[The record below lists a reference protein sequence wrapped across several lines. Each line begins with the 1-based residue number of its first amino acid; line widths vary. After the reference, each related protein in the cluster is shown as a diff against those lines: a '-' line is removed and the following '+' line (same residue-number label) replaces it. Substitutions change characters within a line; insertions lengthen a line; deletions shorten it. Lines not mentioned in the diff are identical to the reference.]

1 MRPSEV
7 PPSPSRRRWLRPV
20 AGVAAIIALA
30 AVGAAL
36 AAMVVWRT
44 AVVEMVL
51 HRQFSSRGVEKAEFS
66 VARVGLDG
74 MRIENIHLGPDV
86 KAASLEVFYTL
97 AGLSGGTVEGVEVS
111 GLDIDV
117 SEPTSG
123 FLATFGKI
131 AATGGGATAPA
142 MPPIRVIGAR
152 IHGAVEAGWFS
163 ARLDGNVKP
172 DLSATF
178 AVVAGQAGARIADH
192 DLRAREINAAVTLDP
207 GAAGAVARIGGGS
220 IADTAAG
227 PWFVPLA
234 VAGTV
239 AWRAAALEFDI
250 VASAMDGDGRLKLSG
265 AHDLP
270 RNRGTATVELEPLNF
285 EADGLQPSGLVPS
298 AAVAGAVSGTV
309 SGGAHLTWGAA
320 GIDGNAHADLA
331 GISLAAADFSL
342 GNLTARLSAA
352 SLNPAAGLAIDIAGA
367 ALTVAGNDFHI
378 EDVTATVTAAADL
391 KTIHFGLGGGTL
403 RHDAA
408 EPWLAPLSV
417 RGVGKLQGSALS
429 FQVRASPAAGGGGN
443 ISLGGRHELASGVG
457 GATVKVAPLSFRP
470 GGLQPGD
477 VVPAL
482 KVLRQVTGALT
493 GDMEIWWRD
502 GDYDGSARLVL
513 DGLSF
518 AAATAAVE
526 GLSGSLR
533 LDSLNPP
540 AASDPRTLRARR
552 IVVGAVLDEPI
563 LRFRFENAGDG
574 AARLFIERA
583 AAGFAGGR
591 LSVTDTAIDAAAKRI
606 AVKLSG
612 IDLGKLMDLLDVEEV
627 SGSGTLSGVIP
638 LQFSGDTVLVT
649 GGLLEADGE
658 GVLRFRSE
666 AAKRALAAG
675 GEQVELLL
683 GLLEDFRY
691 RRLSLA
697 FDKAATGEATIR
709 LGIEG
714 HNPAVRDG
722 HPFVLNVNLSA
733 NLDRVLATILEG
745 YRLSNR
751 AIRATLGGGR

>member
-7 PPSPSRRRWLRPV
+7 PPSPSRRRRLRRIV
-20 AGVAAIIALA
+20 GVAAIVA
-30 AVGAAL
+30 AGAAGVAL
-36 AAMVVWRT
+36 AAMVIWRT
-44 AVVEMVL
+44 AVVEMVIS
-51 HRQFSSRGVEKAEFS
+51 RQFSSRGVEKAEFS

-97 AGLSGGTVEGVEVS
+97 AGLSGGTVEGVEVA

-123 FLATFGKI
+123 FLATFGKL
-131 AATGGGATAPA
+131 AATDTDTNTAAAAPA

-152 IHGAVEAGWFS
+152 IHGAAEAGSFS

-178 AVVAGQAGARIADH
+178 AVVVEQAGTRIAGH
-192 DLRAREINAAVTLDP
+192 DLHARKINAAVTLAPD
-207 GAAGAVARIGGGS
+207 AAGAVARIGGGS

-227 PWFVPLA
+227 PWFAPLA

-239 AWRAAALEFDI
+239 AWRATALEFDI
-250 VASAMDGDGRLKLSG
+250 VASTTDGHGRLKLSG

-270 RNRGTATVELEPLNF
+270 RNRGTAAVELEPLNF
-285 EADGLQPSGLVPS
+285 EAD
-298 AAVAGAVSGTV
+298 
-309 SGGAHLTWGAA
+309 
-320 GIDGNAHADLA
+320 
-331 GISLAAADFSL
+331 
-342 GNLTARLSAA
+342 
-352 SLNPAAGLAIDIAGA
+352 
-367 ALTVAGNDFHI
+367 
-378 EDVTATVTAAADL
+378 
-391 KTIHFGLGGGTL
+391 
-403 RHDAA
+403 
-408 EPWLAPLSV
+408 
-417 RGVGKLQGSALS
+417 
-429 FQVRASPAAGGGGN
+429 
-443 ISLGGRHELASGVG
+443 
-457 GATVKVAPLSFRP
+457 
-470 GGLQPGD
+470 GLQPGD

-502 GDYDGSARLVL
+502 GDYDGNARLVL

-552 IVVGAVLDEPI
+552 IVGAIVLDEPI

-574 AARLFIERA
+574 GGARLFIERA
-583 AAGFAGGR
+583 TAGFAGGR
-591 LSVTDTAIDAAAKRI
+591 LSVADTVIGTAAKRI

-612 IDLGKLMDLLDVEEV
+612 IDLGKLMDLLGVEGV

-638 LQFSGDTVLVT
+638 LEFSGDTVLVT
-649 GGLLEADGE
+649 GGLLETEGG

-709 LGIEG
+709 LGTEG

-722 HPFVLNVNLSA
+722 YPFVLNVNLSA

-751 AIRATLGGGR
+751 AIRATMGPGR

>member
-7 PPSPSRRRWLRPV
+7 PPSPSRRRRLRPV
-20 AGVAAIIALA
+20 AGVAAIL

-111 GLDIDV
+111 GLDIDL

-131 AATGGGATAPA
+131 AATGGGGATAA

-178 AVVAGQAGARIADH
+178 AVVAGGGARIAGH

-250 VASAMDGDGRLKLSG
+250 VASATNGHGRLKLSG

-270 RNRGTATVELEPLNF
+270 RNRGTAAVELEPLNF
-285 EADGLQPSGLVPS
+285 EADGLQPSGLVPA
-298 AAVAGAVSGTV
+298 AAVAGVVSGTV
-309 SGGAHLTWGAA
+309 GGGAYVTWGAA
-320 GIDGNAHADLA
+320 GIDGTAHADLA
-331 GISLAAADFSL
+331 GISLATADFSL
-342 GNLTARLSAA
+342 GNLTARLSAT
-352 SLNPAAGLAIDIAGA
+352 SLNPATGLAIDIAGA

-378 EDVTATVTAAADL
+378 EDVAAAVTAAADL
-391 KTIHFGLGGGTL
+391 KTIHLGLGGGTL

-408 EPWLAPLSV
+408 EPWFAPLSV
-417 RGVGKLQGSALS
+417 RGEGNLQGSVLS

-457 GATVKVAPLSFRP
+457 GATVKVAPLGFRP

-502 GDYDGSARLVL
+502 GDYDGGARLVL

-540 AASDPRTLRARR
+540 AVSDPRTLRARR
-552 IVVGAVLDEPI
+552 IVVGAALDEPI
-563 LRFRFENAGDG
+563 LRFRLENAGDG

-591 LSVTDTAIDAAAKRI
+591 LSVTDTAIDAGAKRI

-612 IDLGKLMDLLDVEEV
+612 VDLGKLMDLLGVEEV

-638 LQFSGDTVLVT
+638 LEFSGDTVLVT
-649 GGLLEADGE
+649 GGLLEAEGE

-709 LGIEG
+709 LGTEG
-714 HNPAVRDG
+714 HNPAVLDG

>member
-7 PPSPSRRRWLRPV
+7 PPSPSRRRRLRPV
-20 AGVAAIIALA
+20 AGVAAIL

-111 GLDIDV
+111 GLDIDL

-131 AATGGGATAPA
+131 AATGGGGATAA

-178 AVVAGQAGARIADH
+178 AVVAGGGARIAGH

-250 VASAMDGDGRLKLSG
+250 VASATNGHGRLKLSG

-270 RNRGTATVELEPLNF
+270 RNRGTAAVELEPLNF
-285 EADGLQPSGLVPS
+285 EADGLQPSGLVPA
-298 AAVAGAVSGTV
+298 AAVAGVVSGTV
-309 SGGAHLTWGAA
+309 GGGAYVTWGAA
-320 GIDGNAHADLA
+320 GIDGTAHADLA
-331 GISLAAADFSL
+331 GISLATADFSL
-342 GNLTARLSAA
+342 GNLTARLSAT
-352 SLNPAAGLAIDIAGA
+352 SLNPATGLAIDIAGA

-378 EDVTATVTAAADL
+378 EDVAAAVTAAADL
-391 KTIHFGLGGGTL
+391 KTIHLGLGGGTL

-408 EPWLAPLSV
+408 EPWFAPLSV
-417 RGVGKLQGSALS
+417 RGEGNLQGSVLS

-457 GATVKVAPLSFRP
+457 GATVKVAPLGFRP

-502 GDYDGSARLVL
+502 GDYDGGARLVL

-540 AASDPRTLRARR
+540 AVSDPRTLRARR
-552 IVVGAVLDEPI
+552 IVVGAALDEPI
-563 LRFRFENAGDG
+563 LRFRLENAGDG

-591 LSVTDTAIDAAAKRI
+591 LSVTDTAIDAGAKRI

-612 IDLGKLMDLLDVEEV
+612 VDLGKLMDLLGVEEV

-638 LQFSGDTVLVT
+638 LEFSGDTVLVT
-649 GGLLEADGE
+649 GGLLEAEGE

-691 RRLSLA
+691 QRLSLA

-709 LGIEG
+709 LGTEG
-714 HNPAVRDG
+714 HNPAVLDG